1 MPNGVFPVPKV
12 RTTPNPAPSW
22 GLINHLRARLQRNTL
37 DRQLAAGA
45 RPATLTPLGLRSAQL
60 SSPAGRTE
68 LANALVEAV
77 GEARRGEPMNI
88 RRRPQRAE
96 VRAEADAILALA
108 SRLRESTPIDV
119 RGAAL
124 VALLVNDGAGPLH
137 SPGAR
142 TLGDALT
149 EAHAAL
155 IPPHDVEYDLS
166 AAA

>member
-1 MPNGVFPVPKV
+1 MPSGVFPRPNV
-12 RTTPNPAPSW
+12 RTTSQAGPKW
-22 GLINHLRARLQRNTL
+22 GLGMRLRARRQRNRL
-37 DRQLAAGA
+37 DGQLAAGVT
-45 RPATLTPLGLRSAQL
+45 PNTLTPLGLRAVQL
-60 SSPAGRTE
+60 HSPATRAR

-96 VRAEADAILALA
+96 VRGEAEALLALA

-119 RGAAL
+119 RGAAK
-124 VALLVNDGAGPLH
+124 VALLVNDRKSPLYR
-137 SPGAR
+137 PG
-142 TLGDALT
+142 TTKLGDALT

-155 IPPHDVEYDLS
+155 IPAHGHDHDLP

>member
-12 RTTPNPAPSW
+12 RTTRHPAQRW
-22 GLINHLRARLQRNTL
+22 GLRSHLRARLQRNTL

-45 RPATLTPLGLRSAQL
+45 RPATRTPLGLRSAQL
-60 SSPAGRTE
+60 SSPAGRTQ

-88 RRRPQRAE
+88 GRRPQRAQ
-96 VRAEADAILALA
+96 VRTEADAILALA
-108 SRLRESTPIDV
+108 SRLREPTPIDV
-119 RGAAL
+119 RGAAM

-137 SPGAR
+137 RPGTR

-149 EAHAAL
+149 EAHGAL
-155 IPPHDVEYDLS
+155 IPPHGVDHDL
-166 AAA
+166 AAAA